1 MTMMTVMTIMT
12 MTIMTMMMIMTMT
25 AGMQPRSLQQ
35 LAEQQHMPSWHT
47 YWANCRPWW
56 WCQFWRWT
64 FYYDNESLIITLLHW
79 TQPYSGPTKTFKLA
93 RFVCLCA
100 QCTSELP
107 SVPFLQLSHR
117 KFTQPSCPGGNTE
130 GQIPNFHLLMLMQ
143 AMMMV
148 MIIVMMMTVMSILMV
163 MMTIVM
169 LMMNM
174 WALVGAHSSV

>member
-1 MTMMTVMTIMT
+1 MM
-12 MTIMTMMMIMTMT
+12 MTMT
-25 AGMQPRSLQQ
+25 AGMQRGSLQQ

-93 RFVCLCA
+93 RFVCLYA
-100 QCTSELP
+100 ELP

-117 KFTQPSCPGGNTE
+117 KFTQPSCPAAKLPSCQAGNTE

-143 AMMMV
+143 AMMMMV
-148 MIIVMMMTVMSILMV
+148 MIIAMMMMTVMLILMA
-163 MMTIVM
+163 MMMIVI
-169 LMMNM
+169 LMMNI